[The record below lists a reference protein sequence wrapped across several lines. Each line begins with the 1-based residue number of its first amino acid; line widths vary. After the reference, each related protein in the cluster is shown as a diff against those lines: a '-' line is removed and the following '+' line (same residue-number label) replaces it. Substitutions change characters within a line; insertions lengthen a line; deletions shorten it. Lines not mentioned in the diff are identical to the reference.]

1 MKKGEGSGKTSAQQ
15 LHMTS
20 SNCKASANSV
30 LPNLPN
36 MAILPAINNRPNRM
50 SANLQ
55 SQYLTPFEQGNQN
68 QTTTWDACV
77 AFYEKLAADFPN
89 VLQFAQI
96 GTSDAGVPIH
106 AGIVS
111 VDGVFACA
119 ELKRMA
125 RPIFFNNNG
134 IHPGEPE
141 GIDVCMAQVRD
152 FCVQPERLAELG
164 QTVYLFIP
172 IYNVDG
178 CLNRQNTSRVN
189 QDGPEQ
195 FGFRANSRNLDLNR
209 DFIKCDSLSAQVFN
223 RFFSTWDPDVMVD
236 THTSNGADYS
246 YTMTLIQTQ
255 ADKLG
260 GALGAFLRESML
272 PAIFQE
278 MTARGWPT
286 CPYVNPVKVTPEDG
300 IEDFLETPR
309 FSTGYAAL
317 HHTIGF
323 MPETHMLKPYADRCA
338 SMRALVQTVLA
349 FTVANA
355 AAIQTLRAQAKR
367 DAAKKSLWPVC
378 WQADYS
384 RHSKFYFEGFKAVQR
399 PSKIGNYQ
407 RLAYDRT
414 QPWQGEIAYYNYFN
428 TAVEIKTP
436 KAYLIPQAWREVIE
450 RLLWN
455 QVKLQRLDA
464 DQVFSVQSYRIL
476 AVQSRAHAYEGR
488 MFHDAVE
495 QQAHVEDI
503 HARAGD
509 FLLNLQQPNARYAVE
524 TLEPQAHDSFFRW
537 GFFNSVLEKKEHFS
551 DYIFEDSALEM
562 LQEDA
567 ELNAKFEQWKR
578 QHPEQLADQNAVLEF
593 IFTHG
598 LRHREPEWR
607 RYPVYSV
614 FDDTL

>member
-1 MKKGEGSGKTSAQQ
+1 
-15 LHMTS
+15 
-20 SNCKASANSV
+20 
-30 LPNLPN
+30 
-36 MAILPAINNRPNRM
+36 M
-50 SANLQ
+50 SAKLQ
-55 SQYLTPFEQGNQN
+55 NQYSTPFEEGNQN
-68 QTTTWDACV
+68 QTSTWHACI
-77 AFYEKLAADFPN
+77 AFYEKLAADFPK
-89 VLQFAQI
+89 VLHFSQI

-106 AGIVS
+106 AGVVS
-111 VDGVFACA
+111 ADGVFDRA
-119 ELKRMA
+119 ELKRTT

-141 GIDVCMAQVRD
+141 GIDVCMALIRD
-152 FCVQPERLAELG
+152 FCLEPERLAALRS
-164 QTVYLFIP
+164 TVYLFIP

-223 RFFSTWDPDVMVD
+223 RFFSAWDPDVMVD

-260 GALGAFLRESML
+260 GALGEFLREAMV

-278 MTARGWPT
+278 MTVRGWPT
-286 CPYVNPVKVTPEDG
+286 CPYVNPVKVTPDDG

-323 MPETHMLKPYADRCA
+323 MPETHMLKPYADRYA
-338 SMRALVQTVLA
+338 AMRALVQTVLA
-349 FTVANA
+349 FTVANSA
-355 AAIQTLRAQAKR
+355 QIQSLRAQAKR
-367 DAAKKSLWPVC
+367 LAAEKSIWPVR

-384 RHSKFYFEGFKAVQR
+384 RHSKFNFRGFKAVQR
-399 PSKIGNYQ
+399 PSKLGNYQ
-407 RLAYDRT
+407 RLAYDQT
-414 QPWQGEIAYYNYFN
+414 QPWEGDIAYFNYFN
-428 TAVEIKTP
+428 AAVQIKTP
-436 KAYLIPQAWREVIE
+436 QAYLIPQAWREVIE
-450 RLLWN
+450 RLIWN
-455 QVKLQRLDA
+455 QVELQRLPA
-464 DQVFSVQSYRIL
+464 DQVFTVQSYQIL

-488 MFHDAVE
+488 MFHDE
-495 QQAHVEDI
+495 IELQRSSETI

-509 FLLNLQQPNARYAVE
+509 YLLNLQQPNARYAVE

-537 GFFNSVLEKKEHFS
+537 GFFNSVLEKKEAFS

-562 LQEDA
+562 LHEEP
-567 ELNAKFEQWKR
+567 ELNAKFEQWKL

-593 IFTHG
+593 IFAHG
-598 LRHREPEWR
+598 QRHHEPEWR
-607 RYPVYSV
+607 RYPVYSL
-614 FDDTL
+614 FSDTP

>member
-1 MKKGEGSGKTSAQQ
+1 MSTP
-15 LHMTS
+15 
-20 SNCKASANSV
+20 
-30 LPNLPN
+30 LPLPQN
-36 MAILPAINNRPNRM
+36 P
-50 SANLQ
+50 
-55 SQYLTPFEQGNQN
+55 LTPFEKGNQN
-68 QTTTWDACV
+68 QTTAWAECI

-89 VLQFAQI
+89 VLHFSQI
-96 GTSDAGVPIH
+96 GTSDAGIPIH
-106 AGIVS
+106 AGVVS
-111 VDGVFACA
+111 ADGVFERAQ
-119 ELKRMA
+119 LKASA
-125 RPIFFNNNG
+125 RPVFFNNNG

-141 GIDVCMAQVRD
+141 GIDVCMALVRD
-152 FCVQPERLAELG
+152 FCVQPERLAALG
-164 QTVYLFIP
+164 QTVFLFIP

-178 CLNRQNTSRVN
+178 SLNRQNTSRVN

-223 RFFSTWDPDVMVD
+223 RFFADWDPDVMVD

-260 GALGAFLRESML
+260 GALGTYLRESMV

-286 CPYVNPVKVTPEDG
+286 CPYVNPVKVSPDEG

-317 HHTIGF
+317 HHTLGF
-323 MPETHMLKPYADRCA
+323 MPETHMLKPYADRFA
-338 SMRALVQTVLA
+338 AMRALVQTVLA

-355 AAIQTLRAQAKR
+355 VAIQTLRAQAK
-367 DAAKKSLWPVC
+367 AESAKKSLWPVY

-384 RHSKFYFEGFKAVQR
+384 RQSKFLFKGFKAVQR
-399 PSKIGNYQ
+399 PSKLGNYQ

-414 QPWQGEIAYYNYFN
+414 QPWEADIAYFNYFN
-428 TAVEIKTP
+428 PSIQIKTP
-436 KAYLIPQAWREVIE
+436 QAYLIPQAWREVIE
-450 RLLWN
+450 RLIWN
-455 QVKLQRLDA
+455 KVELKRLDA
-464 DQVFSVQSYRIL
+464 DQRFSVQSYQIL
-476 AVQSRAHAYEGR
+476 SVQSRAHAYEGH
-488 MFHDAVE
+488 MFHDEVMLQRRAE
-495 QQAHVEDI
+495 I
-503 HARAGD
+503 IYARAGD
-509 FLLNLQQPNARYAVE
+509 YLLDLRQPNARYAVE

-537 GFFNSVLEKKEHFS
+537 GFFNSILEKKEHFS
-551 DYIFEDSALEM
+551 NYIFEDTALEM

-567 ELNAKFEQWKR
+567 ELNAKFEQWQ
-578 QHPEQLADQNAVLEF
+578 QHFPAQLADQNAVLEF

-598 LRHREPEWR
+598 ARHREPEWR

-614 FDDTL
+614 FEDA